1 MGLNMYIY
9 TYRHIYIYVYIY
21 TYTDTCGCVRSRRK
35 FATEKILVLSK
46 KSQNIDMQSPE
57 DHYPEA

>member
-9 TYRHIYIYVYIY
+9 IHIDIYIYVYIY

-35 FATEKILVLSK
+35 FATEKSLVLSK